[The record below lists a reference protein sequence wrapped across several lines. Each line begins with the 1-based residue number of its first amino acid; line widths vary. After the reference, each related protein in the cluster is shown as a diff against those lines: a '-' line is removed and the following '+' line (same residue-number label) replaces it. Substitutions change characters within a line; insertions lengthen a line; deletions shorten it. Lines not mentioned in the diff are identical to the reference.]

1 MVDLGALQTEW
12 KLEYQEVED
21 LAAWVDS
28 GRELTPR
35 MREYIVQSLRG
46 ELPKKRGVKRSWAQV
61 LKEAKIVSQVEYLK
75 EFEEIGISPSPE
87 QFKLFVTNRVF
98 EWLDTVDKLAR
109 HRTKNLKKGAKE
121 RAMSTVAEVHDISVD
136 SIKSYERNLK
146 RY

>member
-12 KLEYQEVED
+12 KLEYQEAED

-46 ELPKKRGVKRSWAQV
+46 ELPKKRGLKRSWAQV

-109 HRTKNLKKGAKE
+109 HRTKNSKKGAKE

-136 SIKSYERNLK
+136 SIKNYERNLK
-146 RY
+146 R